1 MLGLL
6 EAPLAIRL
14 IEYLARL
21 APEMTTETEILDQGV
36 VHLDQG
42 GGSGSLSKRKD
53 DEPVVCL
60 PAIPTWRCPGDVG
73 GFAAGSGTTR
83 VRFTLPR
90 VLHGGRCNTDKAD
103 RSFAG

>member
-6 EAPLAIRL
+6 QVPLAIRL

-42 GGSGSLSKRKD
+42 EGSLSKRKD
-53 DEPVVCL
+53 ELVVCL
-60 PAIPTWRCPGDVG
+60 PAIPTWRCPGTSEGSLLDLEQRELRLPPRP
-73 GFAAGSGTTR
+73 AGR
-83 VRFTLPR
+83 PMRY
-90 VLHGGRCNTDKAD
+90 
-103 RSFAG
+103 